1 MKKIILFSLILLSA
15 CKSCPKTVMIAPIQR
30 LQIPPEPICQ
40 SEYAIDLAEC
50 VALRGEYIKLLQNNI
65 NEFLRLYNNIAE

>member
-1 MKKIILFSLILLSA
+1 
-15 CKSCPKTVMIAPIQR
+15 MIAPIQR